1 MVGMVESFVGDS
13 IVVVVECIRCHGGWI
28 WFFLERGKKCRKVFR
43 LVSGSYNYRQEFAST
58 WTCACGLR
66 TCSITKLDLP
76 DRKGRCAR
84 KTLENTNR
92 NEKDLPLITLR
103 SKSIYFIIFSLAH
116 IPENNQVEK
125 LVAIW

>member
-1 MVGMVESFVGDS
+1 MVPTIIAKSSHLLG
-13 IVVVVECIRCHGGWI
+13 
-28 WFFLERGKKCRKVFR
+28 
-43 LVSGSYNYRQEFAST
+43 LVP
-58 WTCACGLR
+58 R